1 MRIFLIKILLLNS
14 ILRYARRL
22 ITTDIQISCDDDDD
36 DVIALNFMGLV
47 LHKRKLL
54 LSNSEH
60 HDIIG
65 MLVGTRY
72 TKQVIDN

>member
-36 DVIALNFMGLV
+36 VIALNFMGLV

-54 LSNSEH
+54 LSTSEH
-60 HDIIG
+60 HGIIG
-65 MLVGTRY
+65 ILVGTSY
-72 TKQVIDN
+72 AKQAIDN